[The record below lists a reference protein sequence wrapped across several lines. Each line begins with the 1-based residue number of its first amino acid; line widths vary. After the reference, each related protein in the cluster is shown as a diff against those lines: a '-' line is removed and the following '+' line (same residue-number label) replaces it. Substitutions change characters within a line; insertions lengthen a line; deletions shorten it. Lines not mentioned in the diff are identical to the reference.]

1 MPTMKHQRHGAIVPL
16 FAVVAPVLMIFC
28 AMAINLAYVQLSN
41 TEMQI
46 AVDVAVHAGG
56 RRLGTPILN
65 ADGSIQTLEEAK
77 QDVMDFAAEIAA
89 RNTVAGHPAEIPESI
104 MQFGRSSR
112 NVRSDGTFAPYK
124 FEPIVGNQIPS
135 SFRIVT
141 SGVKLRHVFGP
152 FASSDGFTPSE
163 TFNVAASSVSTQ
175 VDRDVVLVLDRSGS
189 MISFEDTTL
198 LENTLFDLSQESYT
212 KEGEI
217 LYEYRVQ
224 FQRLRDNITWTNSRF
239 GPYMTEAEFDV
250 FPNFPSR
257 NEYRLDFSNRQ
268 IREQEPDEVLEKIT
282 NVEYDET
289 QGGITRRWY
298 SSNVIYWLERTENPD
313 HLLGDEPETWT
324 DGLTVEQQREKLT
337 GHMALYAHD
346 YRYLY
351 KLDDPDIRFNIA
363 IEDRL
368 APVFSRWYHL
378 DRAVTVFLN
387 VLGGGVDPNG
397 TERNGTAQKE
407 QIAILPFNSAPD
419 TQTVPGRN
427 DAYHDLNSDFDYGLQ
442 DDGFPSAF
450 VSNSDDPGYAEPHQ
464 GSSVSLRGILST
476 ICPYGGTAIGDS
488 LREAVFII
496 RSPTDSD
503 TSARARPFAAKTIV
517 VLTDGQNTFG
527 DDPVTVAENQLATED
542 VLVHTVTF
550 TPGVSQDGRQA
561 MGEVARFGRGKHY
574 HTDTGAALAT
584 IFEEIANNLPT
595 IITQ

>member
-65 ADGSIQTLEEAK
+65 NDGSVQTLEQAK
-77 QDVMDFAAEIAA
+77 ADVMDFAAEIAA

-163 TFNVAASSVSTQ
+163 TFNVSASSVSTQ

-239 GPYMTEAEFDV
+239 CLLYTS
-250 FPNFPSR
+250 PSPR
-257 NEYRLDFSNRQ
+257 DATLSRM
-268 IREQEPDEVLEKIT
+268 P
-282 NVEYDET
+282 
-289 QGGITRRWY
+289 
-298 SSNVIYWLERTENPD
+298 SS
-313 HLLGDEPETWT
+313 
-324 DGLTVEQQREKLT
+324 
-337 GHMALYAHD
+337 A
-346 YRYLY
+346 
-351 KLDDPDIRFNIA
+351 
-363 IEDRL
+363 
-368 APVFSRWYHL
+368 
-378 DRAVTVFLN
+378 
-387 VLGGGVDPNG
+387 
-397 TERNGTAQKE
+397 
-407 QIAILPFNSAPD
+407 
-419 TQTVPGRN
+419 
-427 DAYHDLNSDFDYGLQ
+427 
-442 DDGFPSAF
+442 
-450 VSNSDDPGYAEPHQ
+450 
-464 GSSVSLRGILST
+464 
-476 ICPYGGTAIGDS
+476 
-488 LREAVFII
+488 
-496 RSPTDSD
+496 
-503 TSARARPFAAKTIV
+503 
-517 VLTDGQNTFG
+517 
-527 DDPVTVAENQLATED
+527 
-542 VLVHTVTF
+542 
-550 TPGVSQDGRQA
+550 
-561 MGEVARFGRGKHY
+561 
-574 HTDTGAALAT
+574 
-584 IFEEIANNLPT
+584 
-595 IITQ
+595 